1 MKILSADY
9 AIFKKPGYNDH
20 SYKGEAEYM
29 IRKELAY
36 LFFIAAS
43 ISISLNA
50 QEWTFST
57 YKIGNDPIQY
67 ACIMSDNRIFSFLIA
82 EYNELFGISNDP
94 LLIIDGDRVLKLKM
108 NTEGYHKPI
117 QSNDPDLFKKYAKIL
132 QNNETNRKTL
142 SAISSSVDWKNVLK
156 LAIHMNEDIFKNKF
170 FVPLNVRVN
179 SQNYPEISFHG
190 ADDSGWQ
197 IFNDESDSLTNLNT
211 IKKITGYTKPICIRL
226 QSHGSRNFYK
236 AENITIE
243 YMYNNTILRDSFNF
257 LQSWNPKQNQPEHI
271 SESSSVTYLHA
282 VPKTDGTWTNG
293 AYFEDSWTLSDLR
306 KSSLLRLN
314 FIPANIFYEHTEKPF
329 EKPIW
334 TLEIDKE
341 IDPQYIH
348 TVKKYDSLSDYEMQE
363 YQVKLNYSIHLV
375 NGKEIHDTG
384 VFTLA
389 SLSQLDLTNMISRP
403 SPFSKK
409 RTIIKIDQLNWSD
422 SKQCTILN
430 YPISEIQGI
439 AFTFL
444 SSDTKS
450 YEFNNFKN
458 IDSRLRLRPR
468 QPTLPVNTKWERC
481 YFIKMN
487 NNGIILN
494 HRLKWNEKDI
504 QATDD
509 LNVYLIGA
517 QLPFDQEGN
526 NYKLVISTER
536 PLKYGSITSVWPGEK
551 NSELS
556 ILTGLP
562 EAPEGDP
569 HREYFIAIKLD
580 YIFDE
585 THHIEDWKYV
595 SIQEVNR
602 GGWFEPDHDECQIP
616 TDISSILPEDFN
628 KLKSIN
634 LSICINK
641 EDIPMIVTYHF
652 SQFEDLPVIYQNTRK
667 YFHELMNYFNNPI
680 VK

>member
-1 MKILSADY
+1 MKILSTDY
-9 AIFKKPGYNDH
+9 AIFKKLGYNDH

-29 IRKELAY
+29 IMKRLAY
-36 LFFIAAS
+36 LVIIATS

-50 QEWTFST
+50 QAWTFST
-57 YKIGNDPIQY
+57 YQIDNDNIQY
-67 ACIMSDNRIFSFLIA
+67 ACIMSDNGTFSFLIA
-82 EYNELFGISNDP
+82 ESDNLFGISNDP
-94 LLIIDGDRVLKLKM
+94 LLIIDGDRVLKLKI

-132 QNNETNRKTL
+132 QNNETNRRTL
-142 SAISSSVDWKNVLK
+142 SSISSSVDWKNVLK
-156 LAIHMNEDIFKNKF
+156 LAIHMNKDIFKNKF

-190 ADDSGWQ
+190 ADESGWR
-197 IFNDESDSLTNLNT
+197 IFNDKSDSLSNLAA
-211 IKKITGYTKPICIRL
+211 IKNITGFKNPICVIL
-226 QSHGSRNFYK
+226 QNHGSRNFYK
-236 AENITIE
+236 AENITVE
-243 YMYNNTILRDSFNF
+243 YMYNDTILCDSFNS
-257 LQSWNPKQNQPEHI
+257 LQSWNPKQKQPKHI
-271 SESSSVTYLHA
+271 SDISSVTYLHA

-363 YQVKLNYSIHLV
+363 YQVKLKYSIHLV
-375 NGKEIHDTG
+375 NGKEVHDTG
-384 VFTLA
+384 RFTLA
-389 SLSQLDLTNMISRP
+389 SLSQLDLTTMISHP
-403 SPFSKK
+403 SPFVKK
-409 RTIIKIDQLNWSD
+409 RTIVKIDQFNWNESD
-422 SKQCTILN
+422 QCTLLN
-430 YPISEIQGI
+430 YPISSIKRI
-439 AFTFL
+439 AFKF
-444 SSDTKS
+444 SNSDTES
-450 YEFNNFKN
+450 YEFNNFD
-458 IDSRLRLRPR
+458 IIESRLMSRPR
-468 QPTLPVNTKWERC
+468 QPSLPVNTKWERC

-494 HRLKWNEKDI
+494 HRLKWNKKDI
-504 QATDD
+504 NAPDD
-509 LNVYLIGA
+509 LYVYLIGA

-526 NYKLVISTER
+526 NYKLVLSTER
-536 PLKYGSITSVWPGEK
+536 PLRYGSITSVWPGGI
-551 NSELS
+551 NPELS
-556 ILTGLP
+556 KLTGLP
-562 EAPEGDP
+562 QAPEGDS

-580 YIFDE
+580 YIFNE

-628 KLKSIN
+628 KLKEIN

-652 SQFEDLPVIYQNTRK
+652 SQFDDLPVLYQNTRK
-667 YFHELMNYFNNPI
+667 YFHDLMDYFNNPI
-680 VK
+680 AK